1 MIFSLKDYFRKVG
14 IKMRPRIAI
23 PADTLTE
30 ATNVINERMSPYAPK
45 PVIEAIVKSGGVP
58 VIFPSVSPELVPDY
72 LDLFDGVLFA
82 GGADVDPTFFGE
94 EPHQKLGATYRKRDL
109 FEIELLKQSLKADKA
124 IMGICRGL
132 QLINVGLGGTLYQD
146 LSENPEATIK
156 HSQDAP
162 GNFPSHHVN
171 VQEDS
176 RLYSLVGK
184 RPYVNSRHHQL
195 LKKIA
200 PTLRVS
206 AFADDGVPEAIESKE
221 NNQILAVQWHPENMF
236 KHYEYSQKIFADFIE
251 RDKH

>member
-1 MIFSLKDYFRKVG
+1 
-14 IKMRPRIAI
+14 MRPRIAI

-132 QLINVGLGGTLYQD
+132 QLINVGLGELY
-146 LSENPEATIK
+146 IK
-156 HSQDAP
+156 IYLKIQKQQSNILKMH
-162 GNFPSHHVN
+162 
-171 VQEDS
+171 QEIF
-176 RLYSLVGK
+176 
-184 RPYVNSRHHQL
+184 L
-195 LKKIA
+195 LITSMYKKIV
-200 PTLRVS
+200 VS
-206 AFADDGVPEAIESKE
+206 
-221 NNQILAVQWHPENMF
+221 IL
-236 KHYEYSQKIFADFIE
+236 
-251 RDKH
+251 

>member
-30 ATNVINERMSPYAPK
+30 ATNVINERMAPYAPK

-72 LDLFDGVLFA
+72 LGLFDGVLFA

-94 EPHQKLGATYRKRDL
+94 EPHQRLGATYRKRDL
-109 FEIELLKQSLKADKA
+109 SEI
-124 IMGICRGL
+124 
-132 QLINVGLGGTLYQD
+132 
-146 LSENPEATIK
+146 PEATIK
-156 HSQDAP
+156 HSQVAP

-251 RDKH
+251 RAKH

>member
-109 FEIELLKQSLKADKA
+109 FEIELWEF
-124 IMGICRGL
+124 
-132 QLINVGLGGTLYQD
+132 V
-146 LSENPEATIK
+146 
-156 HSQDAP
+156 
-162 GNFPSHHVN
+162 
-171 VQEDS
+171 ED
-176 RLYSLVGK
+176 YS
-184 RPYVNSRHHQL
+184 
-195 LKKIA
+195 
-200 PTLRVS
+200 
-206 AFADDGVPEAIESKE
+206 
-221 NNQILAVQWHPENMF
+221 
-236 KHYEYSQKIFADFIE
+236 
-251 RDKH
+251 

>member
-109 FEIELLKQSLKADKA
+109 
-124 IMGICRGL
+124 
-132 QLINVGLGGTLYQD
+132 
-146 LSENPEATIK
+146 SENPEATIK

-251 RDKH
+251 RAKH